1 VIVNHP
7 DDVWIYD
14 LRNVVGTSIDG
25 ERLYGNQPNLL
36 DAMREFPVEE
46 RREIN
51 RSKLGWPLKKN
62 ANRIV
67 GGYELQQSEANGRT
81 AWRVAKNG

>member
-1 VIVNHP
+1 MIVNHP

-25 ERLYGNQPNLL
+25 ERLYGNQPNSL

-51 RSKLGWPLKKN
+51 RSGGQCLVK
-62 ANRIV
+62 V
-67 GGYELQQSEANGRT
+67 GAGAT
-81 AWRVAKNG
+81 AAIETAMIY